1 MLDVTTSSSSP
12 VDETLVSVKDITARL
27 DAVEANAGAS
37 GRPGRNAEEAAVT
50 HGPAGLEDRLHRLY
64 DAGGK
69 G

>member
-1 MLDVTTSSSSP
+1 MKHLLT
-12 VDETLVSVKDITARL
+12 
-27 DAVEANAGAS
+27 GAS
-37 GRPGRNAEEAAVT
+37 GRPGMNAEEAAVI